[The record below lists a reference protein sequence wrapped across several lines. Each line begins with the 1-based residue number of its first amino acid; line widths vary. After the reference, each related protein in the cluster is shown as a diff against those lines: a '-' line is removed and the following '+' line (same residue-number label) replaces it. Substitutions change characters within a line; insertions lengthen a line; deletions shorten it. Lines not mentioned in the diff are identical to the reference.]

1 VLERYV
7 GLKPG
12 QRPAGIIVD
21 NMEFKTPLEPE

>member
-1 VLERYV
+1 MLDRYV

-21 NMEFKTPLEPE
+21 NMELSTPLVPE